1 MANLILYILII
12 CIYNSILFFG
22 KRLGVNVLLF
32 NIPLLMFL
40 YYVLNK
46 GNRIKNKK
54 GLLFMIPIILL
65 SGSYLIYDNI
75 FFKLLNILVIIIL
88 FMLMYLYTMK
98 KVTKISEVV
107 INVIKLLFLPFSH
120 IGKFYSAI
128 KPKIDNI
135 IKISNINKKKV
146 RAFLIVIPI
155 TILVLILLSSADMLF
170 SSIFSDIFKVIKK
183 ISIDNVLG
191 RIVTTIILFIY
202 LGSTISYLLFG
213 FSKVENKKGGK
224 EYKIE
229 NYTIK
234 ILLTTLN
241 IIYIVFDFIQIRSLI
256 FHQGLT
262 NINYAEYA
270 RSGFFQLMFISVI
283 NLIILLISKK
293 TDQDTKYNKT
303 IGIIMVLLTFVI
315 IVSSFLRMYMYE
327 SAYGYTLLRL
337 LVYVTLIT
345 ETILL
350 IPTLIYIVNPKI
362 NILKSYVIIIT
373 TAYTILSLSPVDYF
387 IAKNNINRYYKTN
400 DIDINY
406 LFNLS
411 TDNIP
416 LLNDLYEN
424 IDSNDTMKKDIK
436 DYFKFMYV
444 RDKDS
449 SILEYNMSRSKAIK
463 ILEKI
468 NLENN

>member
-1 MANLILYILII
+1 MADLVLYILII

-22 KRLGVNVLLF
+22 KRLGVNVILF

-40 YYVLNK
+40 YYVFNK
-46 GNRIKNKK
+46 GNKINNKK

-65 SGSYLIYDNI
+65 SASYLIYDNI
-75 FFKLLNILVIIIL
+75 FFKLFNILVIIIL

-98 KVTKISEVV
+98 KVSKISEVV
-107 INVIKLLFLPFSH
+107 MNVIKLLFLPFSH
-120 IGKFYSAI
+120 IGKYYSAI
-128 KPKIDNI
+128 KPKMNNI
-135 IKISNINKKKV
+135 IKKSNIDKKKFK
-146 RAFLIVIPI
+146 AILIVIPI
-155 TILVLILLSSADMLF
+155 VILVLVLLSSADMLF
-170 SSIFSDIFKVIKK
+170 GNIFSNVFRVIKK
-183 ISIDNVLG
+183 ISIDNILG
-191 RIVTTIILFIY
+191 RIVTTLMLFTY
-202 LGSTISYLLFG
+202 LGSTISYLLSDFE
-213 FSKVENKKGGK
+213 KDENKKEHK
-224 EYKIE
+224 EYKIDS
-229 NYTIK
+229 YTIK
-234 ILLTTLN
+234 LLLTTLN
-241 IIYIVFDFIQIRSLI
+241 VIYIVFDFIQIRSLI

-293 TDQDTKYNKT
+293 TDKDTKYNKAMS
-303 IGIIMVLLTFVI
+303 IIMVFLTFII

-337 LVYVTLIT
+337 LVYATLIT

-350 IPTLIYIVNPKI
+350 IPTLVYILNPKI
-362 NILKSYVIIIT
+362 NILKGYVIIIA

-416 LLNDLYEN
+416 LLNNLYEN
-424 IDSNDTMKKDIK
+424 IDSNDKMKKYIK

-444 RDKDS
+444 RDKES
-449 SILEYNMSRSKAIK
+449 SIFEYNISRNKAIK